1 MSEYQYYEFLAV
13 ERPLSDD
20 EQAEVREL
28 SEVAFVDET
37 SFVAFYEQGSFRG
50 DPDVLV
56 ESYYDAHLHVT
67 NWSTRRLMLRIPLSA
82 LDDSLAEEF
91 EVAERV
97 EVWSSEEHVVLDLLS
112 EEEDPADPP
121 VGHEDLLPELAVVR
135 EEIIGGDLRPLYLA
149 WLAGYGAWERDE
161 FAFDTDAEDEPEPV
175 VPPGLTQLTPAQRR
189 LAEFLRLDDD
199 LLAVAAENS
208 TPLQDALDPK
218 ALGAWVTDLPSADKD
233 LLLLQV
239 AQGQATEARVEL
251 LRRFNGDTAVG
262 RRTVGQLLDQAAQRR
277 S

>member
-13 ERPLSDD
+13 DRPLSDD
-20 EQAEVREL
+20 EQAEVQAL
-28 SEVAFVDET
+28 SELAEVDDT
-37 SFVAFYEQGSFRG
+37 SFVAVYEQGEFRG
-50 DPDVLV
+50 DPDVLI

-67 NWSTRRLMLRIPLSA
+67 NWSTRRLMIRVPNTA
-82 LDDSLAEEF
+82 LNDELAEEF

-97 EVWSSEEHVVLDLLS
+97 EVWSSEEHVVLDFLS
-112 EEEDPADPP
+112 EEEEPADPP
-121 VGHEDLLPELAVVR
+121 AGHEDLLEQLAVLR
-135 EEIIGGDLRPLYLA
+135 EEIIAGDLRPLYLA

-161 FAFDTDAEDEPEPV
+161 FAFDTSAEDEPEPV
-175 VPPGLTQLTPAQRR
+175 VPPGLGQLTAAQAK

-208 TPLQDALDPK
+208 TPLQEELDAK
-218 ALGAWVTDLPSADKD
+218 ALGAWVTELPAADKD

-239 AQGQATEARVEL
+239 AQGQATEARIEL
-251 LRRFNGDTAVG
+251 LRRFNGETAVG
-262 RRTVGQLLDQAAQRR
+262 RRTVGELLDQAAQRR